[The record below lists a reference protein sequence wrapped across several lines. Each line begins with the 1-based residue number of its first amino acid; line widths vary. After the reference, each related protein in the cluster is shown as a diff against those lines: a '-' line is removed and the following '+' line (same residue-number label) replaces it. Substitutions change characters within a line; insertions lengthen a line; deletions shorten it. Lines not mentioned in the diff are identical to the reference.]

1 MGSDS
6 GIVALLAPA
15 VLAAIITYAAY
26 MVMYNMYFHP
36 LAEVPGPPM
45 AAVTIY
51 WKAYVECIANRSFCH
66 ELVKLHAHYG
76 MTIFQ
81 S

>member
-26 MVMYNMYFHP
+26 MVMYNMYFH
-36 LAEVPGPPM
+36 PPM